1 MIPQAIHREGEADE
15 GFELGERLLYLRTPY
30 FSGKDVEQLQ
40 TALGA
45 LGFACGGV
53 SGTFGAY
60 TEGALRKFQLNM
72 GLVPDGIAGVK
83 TYATLR
89 HLHNAWQDKPQIED
103 RAYMGFARAADV
115 LENHAVCLFGTEEYT
130 RSVASNMSNLAMATN
145 PRSKMVSAE
154 TLLVS
159 PDANMLLAH
168 IVRSGQPY
176 ETNVPRVVCDDPQ
189 VLGRRIA
196 NAVEVWRLSSELLT
210 TMRLRFWTHS
220 ATRFKFKTVF
230 FSGFRKPA
238 VCGLLFFAM
247 RAGKVSFI

>member
-30 FSGKDVEQLQ
+30 FTGKDVEQLQ

-115 LENHAVCLFGTEEYT
+115 LESHAVCLFGTEDFT
-130 RSVASNMSNLAMATN
+130 RSIASNMSNLAIATN
-145 PRSKMVSAE
+145 PRSKMMSAE
-154 TLLVS
+154 TLLVP
-159 PDANMLLAH
+159 PDSDMLLAH
-168 IVRSGQPY
+168 IVRAGQPY
-176 ETNVPRVVCDDPQ
+176 EEHVPRVVCDDAAS
-189 VLGRRIA
+189 LSLRIA
-196 NAVEVWRLSSELLT
+196 NAIDAAAAATEEGRARRIVLEIAGPGANEDVASVERAAHHDAIMLLDA
-210 TMRLRFWTHS
+210 FC
-220 ATRFKFKTVF
+220 AAF
-230 FSGFRKPA
+230 
-238 VCGLLFFAM
+238 
-247 RAGKVSFI
+247 